1 MRAEGRRA
9 TPSLAD
15 LRTFAVTRSLR
26 PAASIADAIAA
37 LGFLQLDPIRA
48 PARAA
53 DLILRARIADYRVGD
68 LDRAYPELPLAED
81 YLHVYGVLPEAALRL
96 LHPRPARW
104 RRHVEREHPRL
115 AHRLL
120 AHVTREGEAHPRDVA
135 ARFGS
140 ASVSND
146 WGGRS
151 SATTRVLGALHHRGQ
166 LRVARRDNGVKVY
179 APARPLLAPLPAPAR
194 ARALL
199 LLLLALYAP
208 LPEASLR
215 ELSHMVT
222 ETSLPPH
229 LRERALAAVLRDDAV
244 ASATVDGI
252 RWLWPAGEALGTD
265 AAARV
270 HLLAP
275 FDPVV
280 WDRRRFAIFWGW
292 DYRLEAYTPPAKRR
306 FGYYALPLLWRDRV
320 VGWAN
325 ASVRDG
331 RLVVATDYAGS
342 APRERGFR
350 RELGAEA
357 ERLRDALAARSV
369 EVVP

>member
-1 MRAEGRRA
+1 MSAPPG
-9 TPSLAD
+9 LAD
-15 LRTFAVTRSLR
+15 LRAYAVARSLR
-26 PAASIADAIAA
+26 PAASIVEAIAA

-68 LDRAYPELPLAED
+68 LDRAYPTLPLAED
-81 YLHVYGVLPEAALRL
+81 YLHVYGVLPEASLRL

-115 AHRLL
+115 ARRLL
-120 AHVTREGEAHPRDVA
+120 AHVVRKGEAHPRDVA
-135 ARFGS
+135 ALYGRGS
-140 ASVSND
+140 VVNG
-146 WGGRS
+146 WGGQS
-151 SATTRVLGALHHRGQ
+151 SATTRVLEALHHRGQ
-166 LRVARRDNGVKVY
+166 LRVARRESGIKVY
-179 APARPLLAPLPAPAR
+179 AQARPLADPLRPAER

-215 ELSHMVT
+215 ELARMVA
-222 ETSLPPH
+222 ETSLPPL
-229 LRERALAAVLRDDAV
+229 LRERAFAALLHDDAV
-244 ASATVDGI
+244 ASAAIDGV
-252 RWLWPAGEALGTD
+252 RWLWPAEAALATEVP
-265 AAARV
+265 ARV

-280 WDRRRFAIFWGW
+280 WDRRRFAAFWGW
-292 DYRLEAYTPPAKRR
+292 DYRFEAYTPPAKRH

-325 ASVRDG
+325 ASLRDG
-331 RLVVATDYAGS
+331 CLAVATGYAGS

-350 RELGAEA
+350 H
-357 ERLRDALAARSV
+357 ALAEEVARLGHAV
-369 EVVP
+369 GARRIEVAR